1 MGILRCKSILITGA
15 SRGIGFELARQ
26 LASESPSV
34 EKVIATCREPEKA
47 KELQEL
53 TGKYTKLKIVQLD
66 IVSKESIEKA
76 VKEVEALVGSNGLN
90 CLLNNAGEMIFA
102 NLETVTAEAMMRM
115 YETNTVAHLMVSKAF
130 LPLLKK
136 AAQSGSGMGCHRAAI
151 MNTSSITSCLSLVND
166 AEQKIFLQVYPYRIS
181 KTALNMVTR
190 CIAADLKSE
199 NILCVAMNPG
209 WVQTSMG
216 GPQAPLTAKDSASG
230 ILSVLANLG
239 EKDTGNFFDWKG
251 EIVPW

>member
-115 YETNTVAHLMVSKAF
+115 YETNTVAHLMVSKVSWEGPFGVTGRKGLSALLHRLKYNTQRDVRF
-130 LPLLKK
+130 LILIS
-136 AAQSGSGMGCHRAAI
+136 A
-151 MNTSSITSCLSLVND
+151 TCL
-166 AEQKIFLQVYPYRIS
+166 
-181 KTALNMVTR
+181 
-190 CIAADLKSE
+190 
-199 NILCVAMNPG
+199 
-209 WVQTSMG
+209 
-216 GPQAPLTAKDSASG
+216 QAPLTAKDSASG